1 MTTDA
6 RQQAKEIGIEM
17 LAKACRYALWIALLQ
32 AQQLGWDDVCD
43 ALVALIRDVDA
54 LMRKAAS

>member
-17 LAKACRYALWIALLQ
+17 LAKACRHALWIALLQ
-32 AQQLGWDDVCD
+32 AQQLEWDDVCD
-43 ALVALIRDVDA
+43 GLTALIRDVDG
-54 LMRKAAS
+54 LIRRVTP